1 MASFSIPLTGL
12 QAESTALN
20 TIANNLAD
28 MNTTAFKSQST
39 QFSDLFYQQIGS
51 SGAGDPIQVGAG
63 TKVASNSISF
73 TQGSIS
79 STGKAT
85 DVALNGSGF
94 FVVGNGQA
102 GFELTRTGN
111 FSIDANGNLVST
123 SGLSVM
129 GYAGANGVV
138 NTNGPLTAMNIPV
151 GQVLSPRATTSVSM
165 TMNLNSSSAVG
176 AQFPGEATM
185 YDSLGE
191 PHVVTITYTKTAAN
205 TWDYS
210 AALPAADFASGT
222 STAVTGTLSFDSN
235 GNLQSIDP
243 GSTGTPSTV
252 GTGPGDVSSV
262 NLSFAGLADG
272 AANLNMQWNLLG
284 ANNAPT
290 IGQVSTTSAVSSTN
304 QDGYASGQYQDFTVG
319 SDGVITVSYSNG
331 QKQNIGQL
339 ALANVSNLQGL
350 ALLGDGNYGT
360 TLSSGTASIATSGAN
375 GLGTLQ
381 NGALEGSNVNISSEF
396 ANLIVAQRAF
406 EANAKSVTTF
416 DSVTQDTINM
426 VR

>member
-20 TIANNLAD
+20 TIANNLAN

-63 TKVASNSISF
+63 TKVASNSTAF

-85 DVALNGSGF
+85 DVALNGNGF
-94 FVVGNGQA
+94 FVVGNGQG
-102 GFELTRTGN
+102 GFELTRAGK
-111 FSIDANGNLVST
+111 FSIDTKGNLVSG

-129 GYAGANGVV
+129 GYAATNGVV
-138 NTNGPLTAMNIPV
+138 NTNGPLAPMNIPV
-151 GQVLSPRATTSVSM
+151 GQVLAPRATTAMSM

-176 AQFPGEATM
+176 TQFPGEATV
-185 YDSLGE
+185 YDSLGD

-222 STAVTGTLSFDSN
+222 STAVTGTLSFDSS

-243 GSTGTPSTV
+243 GSTGTASTV
-252 GTGPGDVSSV
+252 GTGPGEVASV
-262 NLSFAGLADG
+262 NLAFAGLADG

-284 ANNAPT
+284 ANNAPV
-290 IGQVSTTSAVSSTN
+290 IGQVSTTSAASSTS
-304 QDGYASGQYQDFTVG
+304 QDGFASGQYQDFTVNSG
-319 SDGVITVSYSNG
+319 GIITVSYSNG

-360 TLSSGTASIATSGAN
+360 TLASGTASIATSGAN